1 MQALFTQIRDFFRS
15 FHPIVKKVFRYGA
28 PITLGLYLSAGV
40 CRMLS
45 GLAGDADRLLRIG
58 TELLACGK
66 ECFGIVFV
74 GGLLLQLFL
83 TAYVCDTGED
93 LFKS

>member
-1 MQALFTQIRDFFRS
+1 MQALFTQILDFFKG
-15 FHPIVKKVFRYGA
+15 FHPIVKKIFRYGA
-28 PITLGLYLSAGV
+28 PITLGIYLSAGV

-45 GLAGDADRLLRIG
+45 GVAGNADRLLRISD
-58 TELLACGK
+58 ELLACGK
-66 ECFGIVFV
+66 ECFGLVFV

-83 TAYVCDTGED
+83 AAYIRDTGED

>member
-45 GLAGDADRLLRIG
+45 GTAGNADRLLHVSD
-58 TELLACGK
+58 ELLLCGK
-66 ECFGIVFV
+66 ECFGIVFI

-83 TAYVCDTGED
+83 QAYIQDFGEE
-93 LFKS
+93 LFKK